1 MAFAIMGGLMVAT
14 LLTLVFLPVVYVTVF
29 GREETAP
36 PVADTAVESGMMP
49 RVAAR
54 AGAFFVLWFVLM
66 PSTKPADLVTGAI
79 AAVAATWVSLRLLPP
94 ATGCLRFGALLAL
107 LPHFLWQSVLAGMDV
122 ARRALDPRLPLNPGF
137 VTCPLDFPPG
147 VARNTF
153 ATITSL
159 LPGTVP
165 CGDHSDGLVY
175 HCLDVGQ
182 PVVEQLWA
190 EQRHFARALVVGKG
204 HA

>member
-1 MAFAIMGGLMVAT
+1 MSRGPSTIVLARLSSPRRIAIERGAG
-14 LLTLVFLPVVYVTVF
+14 FL
-29 GREETAP
+29 
-36 PVADTAVESGMMP
+36 
-49 RVAAR
+49 
-54 AGAFFVLWFVLM
+54 VLWLVLM

-79 AAVAATWVSLRLLPP
+79 AAVAATWVSLRFLPP

-107 LPHFLWQSVLAGMDV
+107 VPHFLWQSVLAGIDV

-137 VTCPLDFPPG
+137 VNCPLDFPPG

-159 LPGTVP
+159 MPGTVP
-165 CGDHSDGLVY
+165 CDDQAEGIVY
-175 HCLDVGQ
+175 HCLDVDE

-190 EQRHFARALVVGKG
+190 EQRLLSRALIVGKG